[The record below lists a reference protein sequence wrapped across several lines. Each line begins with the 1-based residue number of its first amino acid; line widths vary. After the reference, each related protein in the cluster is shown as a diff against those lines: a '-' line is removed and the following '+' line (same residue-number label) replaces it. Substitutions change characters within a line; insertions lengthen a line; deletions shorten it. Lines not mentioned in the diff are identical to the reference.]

1 MQLSKFTKKI
11 ATSLKLIAYIAKHSN
26 SGILLHKLRDI
37 MHLHEHPLTFI
48 SIPSEIPLLS

>member
-11 ATSLKLIAYIAKHSN
+11 GTSLKIIAYIAKHSN
-26 SGILLHKLRDI
+26 SGILLHKLNDI